1 MKTILKVSLFAL
13 FFIAAN
19 SIQAQSF
26 STKTAKIGFFSKT
39 PVEDIKAEANDAM
52 AVLNTSTN
60 KIGFTVKI
68 TSFQFPD
75 KLMQEH
81 FNEKYMES
89 AKKGYEIASYFGTI
103 NEKIDFSK
111 DGTYNVTV
119 NGKLKI
125 HNVEQPRTMSG
136 VITVKDGKINIT
148 SSFKVKCADHKIEIP
163 SVVTKKIAEEID
175 VTVNADL
182 KK

>member
-1 MKTILKVSLFAL
+1 L
-13 FFIAAN
+13 
-19 SIQAQSF
+19 IQAQSF
-26 STKTAKIGFFSKT
+26 STKTAKINFYSKT

-52 AVLNTSTN
+52 AVLNTTTN
-60 KIGFTVKI
+60 KISFTVKI

-89 AKKGYEIASYFGTI
+89 SKKGYEIASFFGTI
-103 NEKIDFSK
+103 NEKIDYTK

-119 NGKLKI
+119 NGKLKV
-125 HNVEQPRTMSG
+125 HNVEQPRTMTG
-136 VITVKDGKINIT
+136 VITIKDGKVNVT
-148 SSFKVKCADHKIEIP
+148 STFKVKCADHKIEIP